1 MQGMAWLDTA
11 SMADF
16 LRVGEESH
24 GIIEALGRAVPE
36 YVEITTGYSAE
47 LMRGLYPCETARQL
61 ARFLVLLWFN
71 PDGTDSPQVRQVV
84 DALTLALKAMVA
96 DVPA

>member
-1 MQGMAWLDTA
+1 MDGMAWLDTED
-11 SMADF
+11 MADF
-16 LRVGEESH
+16 LRVGVESH

-36 YVEITTGYSAE
+36 YVELTTGYSAE
-47 LMRGLYPCETARQL
+47 LMRGMYPRETARQL
-61 ARFLVLLWFN
+61 ARFLVMLWFN
-71 PDGTDSPQVRQVV
+71 PDGQDAPQVRQVV